1 MLLDQHGTQARYGG
15 RHRLSGQVL
24 GLMSPCGAARG
35 GGVQF
40 AVILVCFRLCL
51 RACANKQLAQQAMPA
66 WCCCL
71 LMGCG
76 AAVAC
81 AVLLQAVPQEI
92 ADVGAFLKKVLPPK
106 N

>member
-1 MLLDQHGTQARYGG
+1 VVVYSLLYYCLFQ
-15 RHRLSGQVL
+15 
-24 GLMSPCGAARG
+24 GL
-35 GGVQF
+35 
-40 AVILVCFRLCL
+40 L
-51 RACANKQLAQQAMPA
+51 ACMRKQTASQQAMPA

-71 LMGCG
+71 LTGCG